1 MSTDKLDR
9 YRSWTLADFPLQ
21 IRAVRSTSG
30 MMPKLI
36 PGFLFKAGGRL
47 VAFQDLKSETWDTHF
62 RLEFAS

>member
-1 MSTDKLDR
+1 
-9 YRSWTLADFPLQ
+9 
-21 IRAVRSTSG
+21 

-36 PGFLFKAGGRL
+36 PDVLFKAGGRL